1 MKKLK
6 KLSLNKEEI
15 VNLNNFEM
23 RDLKGGSSIPCTV
36 GYALATYELIKD
48 GYNAGQQ
55 ASWWQCT
62 PPESPTTDSIQKIWI
77 GDEHVCMLP
86 DVYVYGLN
94 TNP

>member
-1 MKKLK
+1 MKKLR

-23 RDLKGGSSIPCTV
+23 RDLKGGST
-36 GYALATYELIKD
+36 YACAVETALLTYEVITITYD
-48 GYNAGQQ
+48 AGQQ
-55 ASWWQCT
+55 ASWWQCS
-62 PPESPTTDSIQKIWI
+62 PPEPQTTDSIQRIWI